1 MRIKQSGIVILSII
15 ISSSCKIEYRPHV
28 QSPATGY
35 LVVEGFIN
43 SAGGPTTITLSRT
56 IKVYD
61 DSVRDIREHNALVSI
76 EGQSNESFPLYE
88 SGDGV
93 YTCGPLELNSNEKYR
108 LKIKTVNGKEYA
120 SDFSAYRT
128 TPDVDSLSW
137 KRNSDGVKIYI
148 NTHDDQN
155 QPGFYYWTYEETWE
169 INSAFYTN
177 VQYVFEPGF
186 TDPVG
191 VEYRKQDHSVDTTF
205 YVCWQNVKSSNI
217 NIASTEKLIRN
228 HIYFPIMSIEPKS
241 RKLSVLYSL
250 EVKQHAI
257 SKEAYRFFSVL
268 KTNSE
273 DIGSITGPLP
283 SELPG
288 NIRCISDPSEMVIGF
303 VEVSQEKE
311 SKRLFISNNELPDWD
326 YNPHC
331 TIVTVQNNQEEV
343 KKNED
348 LYPTLVAETIGY
360 SIKSFYATQ
369 DRNCM
374 DCTLTGSNVKP
385 VFWP

>member
-1 MRIKQSGIVILSII
+1 MRLKQLAIVVWLI
-15 ISSSCKIEYRPHV
+15 ISTGCKIEYRPPV
-28 QSPATGY
+28 QAPATGY

-43 SAGGPTTITLSRT
+43 SRGGITSITLSRT

-61 DSVRDIREHNALVSI
+61 DSVRDRREHNALVSI
-76 EGQSNESFPLYE
+76 ESKNNESFPLYE
-88 SGDGV
+88 TGDGI
-93 YTCGPLELNSNEKYR
+93 YTSSRLELNNNEKYR
-108 LKIKTVNGKEYA
+108 LRIKTGNGKEYA

-128 TPDVDSLSW
+128 TPDIDSLSW

-169 INSAFYTN
+169 IHSAFYSN
-177 VQYVFEPGF
+177 IQYAFVPGY

-191 VEYRKQDHSVDTTF
+191 VDYRKQDKSIDTAI
-205 YVCWQNVKSSNI
+205 YQCWRNVKSSNV
-217 NIASTEKLIRN
+217 NVGSSEKLSRN
-228 HIYFPIMSIEPKS
+228 LIYFPIMSIEPKS
-241 RKLSVLYSL
+241 RKLSVLYSIK
-250 EVKQHAI
+250 VKQYAI

-273 DIGSITGPLP
+273 DIGSITAPLP
-283 SELPG
+283 SVLPG
-288 NIRCISDPSEMVIGF
+288 NIHCISNPSDLVIGF
-303 VEVSQEKE
+303 VEVAEEKE
-311 SKRLFISNNELPDWD
+311 SKRLFISNNDLPDWD
-326 YNPHC
+326 YNPQC
-331 TIVTVQNNQEEV
+331 SVVTVENNPDEI
-343 KKNED
+343 KKNES

-360 SIKSFYATQ
+360 GIKSFYATE

-374 DCTLTGSNVKP
+374 DCTLSGSSIKP